1 MIKKYCLMI
10 LAMLPIASVAFA
22 AKSSLS
28 VAQIRSGAAYDADL
42 QGSVSESYG
51 NGGGGG
57 GNNKGTNN

>member
-10 LAMLPIASVAFA
+10 LTMLPIASVAFA

-28 VAQIRSGAAYDADL
+28 VAQIRGGTAYDHEL

-57 GNNKGTNN
+57 NKSTGN